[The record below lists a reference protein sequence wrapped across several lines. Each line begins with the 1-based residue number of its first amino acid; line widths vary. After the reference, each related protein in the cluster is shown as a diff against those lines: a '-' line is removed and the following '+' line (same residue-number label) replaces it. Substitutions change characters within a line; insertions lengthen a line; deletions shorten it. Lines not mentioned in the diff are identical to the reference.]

1 MEVVSAKVHVNSYG
15 APRAPANPALVASQ
29 EKTMALPGS
38 RAIAVLVFLL
48 TANICGAQERVRL
61 RISSA
66 TKTLGYGP
74 LWIASRMGFFAKQ
87 GLDVDLVVIRASDV
101 GIQALAGDSL
111 EIAGSS
117 SDAPIAAIEKGLD
130 LVIVGGIINGLTQSI
145 MAAKR
150 FKTYNDLRGATFGA
164 ISLTSGVTFALRQV
178 LKLKG
183 LEYPR
188 DYKLLVIGGTPQT
201 YAALVAGSID
211 AAALSLPVNYAAEE
225 QGFNEIGRFVDVM
238 PNYQL
243 AALSAKR
250 SWAEKNRPVLV
261 RVMRA
266 MAQTMRWIHQN
277 KEPAANYLA
286 KEMNLKPDHARRGW
300 EFYTSTKMW
309 HPDGDVNLEGLQN
322 VTQIYWEQ
330 SQAKWPVPSAVKYV
344 DQSYLREGLREL
356 GGR

>member
-1 MEVVSAKVHVNSYG
+1 MMKKLSVI
-15 APRAPANPALVASQ
+15 
-29 EKTMALPGS
+29 T
-38 RAIAVLVFLL
+38 FLL
-48 TANICGAQERVRL
+48 SILLSPCADAQERVRL

-74 LWIASRMGFFAKQ
+74 LWVASRMGFFAKQ

-101 GIQALAGDSL
+101 GIQALAGGSL

-145 MAAKR
+145 MAAKK
-150 FKTYNDLRGATFGA
+150 FKSYNDLRGATFGA

-178 LKLKG
+178 LKVKG

-225 QGFNEIGRFVDVM
+225 QGFNEIGRFIDVI

-243 AALSAKR
+243 AALSTKR

-277 KEPAANYLA
+277 KEPAGDFLA
-286 KEMNLKPDHARRGW
+286 KEMNLKREHARRGW

-309 HPDGDVNLEGLQN
+309 HPDGDLNVEGLQV

-330 SQAKWPVPSAVKYV
+330 TKSSGTAPSAAKYV
-344 DQSYLREGLREL
+344 DQSYLREALK
-356 GGR
+356 

>member
-1 MEVVSAKVHVNSYG
+1 MLTQLSSIAIILVVVFQTSATS
-15 APRAPANPALVASQ
+15 
-29 EKTMALPGS
+29 
-38 RAIAVLVFLL
+38 
-48 TANICGAQERVRL
+48 AQERIKL
-61 RISSA
+61 RVSSA
-66 TKTLGYGP
+66 AKTLGYGP
-74 LWIASRMGFFAKQ
+74 LWIASKMGFFARE

-101 GIQALAGDSL
+101 GIQALAGGSL
-111 EIAGSS
+111 EIAGSAA
-117 SDAPIAAIEKGLD
+117 DAPIAAIEKGLD

-145 MAAKR
+145 MAAKK

-178 LKLKG
+178 LKVKG

-201 YAALVAGSID
+201 YAALTAGSID

-225 QGFNEIGRFVDVM
+225 QGFNEIGRFVDVI

-250 SWAEKNRPVLV
+250 SWAEKHRGVLV
-261 RVMRA
+261 RVMKS

-277 KEPAANYLA
+277 KEPAVDYLA
-286 KEMNLKPDHARRGW
+286 KEMNLKREHARRGW
-300 EFYTSTKMW
+300 EFYTASKMW
-309 HPDGDVNLEGLQN
+309 HPDGDLNLDGLQV

-330 SQAKWPVPSAVKYV
+330 TQSKGAVPSTAKYV
-344 DQSYLREGLREL
+344 DQNYLREALK
-356 GGR
+356 

>member
-1 MEVVSAKVHVNSYG
+1 MRNKIS
-15 APRAPANPALVASQ
+15 PIALVIAIILQCGVASAQ
-29 EKTMALPGS
+29 EK
-38 RAIAVLVFLL
+38 
-48 TANICGAQERVRL
+48 VRL

-101 GIQALAGDSL
+101 GIQALAGGSL
-111 EIAGSS
+111 EIAGSA
-117 SDAPIAAIEKGLD
+117 SDAPIAAVEKGLD

-178 LKLKG
+178 LKVKG

-225 QGFNEIGRFVDVM
+225 QGFNEIGRFIDVI

-243 AALSAKR
+243 AALSTKR
-250 SWAEKNRPVLV
+250 SWAEKNRPVLL

-266 MAQTMRWIHQN
+266 MAQTMHWIHQN
-277 KEPAANYLA
+277 KEPAVAYLA
-286 KEMNLKPDHARRGW
+286 KEMNLKAEHARRGW

-309 HPDGDVNLEGLQN
+309 HPDGDVNIDGLQV
-322 VTQIYWEQ
+322 VTQIYWDQTQ
-330 SQAKWPVPSAVKYV
+330 SKNPTPSAAKYV
-344 DQSYLREGLREL
+344 DQSYLREALR
-356 GGR
+356 

>member
-1 MEVVSAKVHVNSYG
+1 MLTQLSSI
-15 APRAPANPALVASQ
+15 
-29 EKTMALPGS
+29 
-38 RAIAVLVFLL
+38 AIILVLVFQCSA
-48 TANICGAQERVRL
+48 ANAQEKIKLRV
-61 RISSA
+61 SSA
-66 TKTLGYGP
+66 AKTLGYGP
-74 LWIASRMGFFAKQ
+74 LWIASKMGFFARE

-101 GIQALAGDSL
+101 GIQALAGGSL
-111 EIAGSS
+111 EIAGSAA
-117 SDAPIAAIEKGLD
+117 DAPIAAIEKGLD

-145 MAAKR
+145 MAAKK

-178 LKLKG
+178 LKVKG

-201 YAALVAGSID
+201 YAALTAGAID

-225 QGFNEIGRFVDVM
+225 QGFNEIGRFVDVI

-250 SWAEKNRPVLV
+250 SWAEKNRGVLV
-261 RVMRA
+261 RVMKS

-277 KEPAANYLA
+277 KEPAVDYLA
-286 KEMNLKPDHARRGW
+286 KEMNLKREHARRGW
-300 EFYTSTKMW
+300 EFYTASKMW
-309 HPDGDVNLEGLQN
+309 HPDGDLNLDGLQV

-330 SQAKWPVPSAVKYV
+330 TQSKGAVPSAAKYV
-344 DQSYLREGLREL
+344 DQNYLREALK
-356 GGR
+356 

>member
-1 MEVVSAKVHVNSYG
+1 MLTKISSI
-15 APRAPANPALVASQ
+15 ALAFIFVFQYNVA
-29 EKTMALPGS
+29 
-38 RAIAVLVFLL
+38 I
-48 TANICGAQERVRL
+48 AQERVKL

-66 TKTLGYGP
+66 AKTLGYGP
-74 LWIASRMGFFAKQ
+74 LWIASHMGFFERQ
-87 GLDVDLVVIRASDV
+87 GLDVDVVVIRASDV
-101 GIQALAGDSL
+101 GVQALAGGSL
-111 EIAGSS
+111 EIAGSA

-178 LKLKG
+178 MKLKG

-243 AALSAKR
+243 AALSTKR

-266 MAQTMRWIHQN
+266 MAQTMHWIYQN
-277 KEPAANYLA
+277 KEPAASYLA
-286 KEMNLKPDHARRGW
+286 KEMNLKLDHARRGW
-300 EFYTSTKMW
+300 DFYTSTKMW

-330 SQAKWPVPSAVKYV
+330 SQAKGPVPNAAKYV
-344 DQSYLREGLREL
+344 DQSYLREALK
-356 GGR
+356 